1 VAGVRPGSAGP
12 NESVIETTLHETVS
26 ASAEGVPGGCRR
38 PGSPGA
44 ATSRGDSPLRTGGTI
59 RVPPRSIRRLNQPEQ
74 TAVEVRDGLPGAVRF
89 RGSWRPVARVEDAW
103 RIDDGWWRASPV
115 ARTYFR
121 LDVGNGLVLTV
132 YRDDEKGTWWTQRY

>member
-1 VAGVRPGSAGP
+1 MEPSPRAPAGTHR
-12 NESVIETTLHETVS
+12 L
-26 ASAEGVPGGCRR
+26 
-38 PGSPGA
+38 
-44 ATSRGDSPLRTGGTI
+44 
-59 RVPPRSIRRLNQPEQ
+59 RRLNQPEPA
-74 TAVEVRDGLPGAVRF
+74 AVEVEGGLPRAVHF

-132 YRDDEKGTWWTQRY
+132 YRDDEKGTWWTQKY